1 MDSGENLKRHAEAV
15 AISGRKGGSS
25 KPKQPVEA
33 PDSLR
38 SVATAKILLAV
49 GEGEFAG
56 VPSERDIYL
65 DNTPLMDLSG
75 NLNFPNVKWEWRAG
89 AVDQDY
95 IPGIPAVENET
106 SVNVELRSD
115 TPWVRSLSNTQ
126 LSAVRLRFAWPAL
139 QQQDTNGNI
148 GGYRIEYA
156 VDLAT
161 DGGAYHEVLR
171 EAVDGKTTIRYE
183 RSRRIDLPAATN
195 GWQVRVRRLTPNQN
209 NNRIADTMLVAG
221 YTEVIDA
228 KLRYPNT
235 ALLYVEFS
243 AEQFS
248 NIPAVTVDCRG
259 RKVQVPTTYDPET
272 RSYSGVWDG
281 GFKSAWTNNP
291 AWITYDISTNARFG
305 LGKRIKPWMVDKWE
319 MYKIAQYCDQL
330 VPDGKGGQEP
340 RFLCD
345 LNLQS
350 RAQAWTLLR
359 DIAAIYRGMSYWAQ
373 GQLVSQADMPRT
385 ADFDYVFTR
394 ANVIDGK
401 MTYGAASARS
411 RYSRALVSYD
421 NPANNYD
428 TDVTGYSETT
438 LLRRYGDNPMEI
450 SAIGCTRESE
460 AQRRGKWVV
469 LTSVQDRTI
478 TFATGMEGRIPLP
491 GYIIP
496 VADSLLA
503 GREIGGRIS
512 AVAGRVVTLDRVT
525 QAKAGDRLIINLPS
539 GRAEGRTVQS
549 VNGKAVTV
557 TSAYSETPEP
567 ELCWA
572 LDADDLAVQ
581 LYRVMSSKRDDNGQW
596 TINGLQYE
604 PSKFDYIDTGA
615 RLEDRPISVIPITTV
630 APPASVTLTSHYQ
643 FDQGLAVST
652 MTIAWPAVEGA
663 VAYDVEWKKDSG
675 NWIRL
680 PRAGTTSVDVTG
692 IYAGGYLARVRAVSA
707 FDITSVWK
715 SSILTQ
721 LSGKTGAPPALAFL
735 RTTSGPWKI
744 GLEWGFP
751 ASGAA
756 DTAYTEIQQSVTP
769 GGSEQ
774 NATALGLFAYPTDTH
789 TLTSLAAGARLAFR
803 GRLIDRTGNVGPWS
817 AWVDGISSTDASE
830 YNELITKEYVESALG
845 EQFFADIDQ
854 MQVDI
859 TGLQDQIDNLT
870 DVLAYDPT
878 KTYAKND
885 IVRVGNRLYQAKQA
899 VPLNASPPNAT
910 YWADIGQ
917 SIETANGLAQQVATN
932 TADITELDGK
942 VEAAASS
949 LDVLQAAARREPAT
963 GEKADALKGWDTIA
977 RAATE
982 VTVRANE
989 DEAQAKRTSL
999 LEARTVTAE
1008 GRIATVES
1016 VVASNNA
1023 VTVQRLD
1030 QITGQVASNASAIST
1045 EQTVRANA
1053 DSALG
1058 QRVDTVSAR
1067 TDTNEA
1073 NIQTT
1078 SQAVTSLDGNVKAL
1092 YSVKLQAH
1100 ANGQKYAAGWQ
1111 LGFDSG
1117 TSVTTMAFQADR
1129 FLWFNSSSGQT
1140 VAPVSIVGGQMF
1152 INNAMIQD
1160 GSITNAKIGNVIQ
1173 STALGANG
1181 EPLWKLDK
1189 SGSLTM
1195 NSATSGGFMRQTA
1208 EATKVYDANLVVRV
1222 QIGNLDV

>member
-1 MDSGENLKRHAEAV
+1 MGAV
-15 AISGRKGGSS
+15 HQHLAGRKGGSS

-38 SVATAKILLAV
+38 SVAMAKILLAV

-65 DNTPLMDLSG
+65 DNTPLMDPSG

-89 AVDQDY
+89 SVDQDY

-161 DGGAYHEVLR
+161 DGGAYQEVLR
-171 EAVDGKTTIRYE
+171 EAVDGKTTTRYE

-209 NNRIADTMLVAG
+209 NNRIADTMLIAG

-259 RKVQVPTTYDPET
+259 RKVQVPSNYDPET
-272 RSYSGVWDG
+272 RAYLGIWDG
-281 GFKSAWTNNP
+281 TMKQAWTDNP
-291 AWITYDISTNARFG
+291 VWHTYDIVTNDRFG
-305 LGKRIKPWMVDKWE
+305 VGKRIKAWMVDRWE
-319 MYKIAQYCDQL
+319 MYRISQYCDQL

-340 RFLCD
+340 RHTCN

-350 RAQAWTLLR
+350 RAGAWELLR
-359 DIAAIYRGMSYWAQ
+359 DLTAIYRGMAYWAQ
-373 GQLVSQADMPRT
+373 GQLKIQADIPRAT
-385 ADFDYVFTR
+385 DVDFAYTR
-394 ANVIDGK
+394 ANVIDGRFS
-401 MTYGAASARS
+401 YGSASERT

-428 TDVTGYSETT
+428 TDVAVATDKR
-438 LLRRYGDNPMEI
+438 LQRRYGDNPVEVA
-450 SAIGCTRESE
+450 AIGCTRESE
-460 AQRRGKWVV
+460 AQRRGKWAI
-469 LTSVQDRTI
+469 LTNSQDRTV
-478 TFATGMEGRIPLP
+478 TFRTGMDGAIPLP
-491 GYIIP
+491 GWVIP
-496 VADSLLA
+496 VADALLA

-512 AVAGRVVTLDRVT
+512 AVAGRVITLDRDT
-525 QAKAGDRLIINLPS
+525 QAKAGDRLLLNLPS
-539 GRAEGRTVQS
+539 GKAEARTVQS
-549 VNGKAVTV
+549 VTGRAVTV
-557 TSAYSETPEP
+557 TTAYSETPLP
-567 ELCWA
+567 ELVWT
-572 LDADDLAVQ
+572 LDADDLAVP
-581 LYRVMSSKRDDNGQW
+581 LYRVMKVSQPERGVFEI
-596 TINGLQYE
+596 TALQYE
-604 PSKFDYIDTGA
+604 PGKFSAIDTGA
-615 RLEDRPISVIPITTV
+615 KLESRPISIIPITTV

-680 PRAGTTSVDVTG
+680 PRTGTTSVDVTG

-859 TGLQDQIDNLT
+859 SGLQGQIDNLS

-899 VPLNASPPNAT
+899 VPLNASPPNAS

-963 GEKADALKGWDTIA
+963 GEK
-977 RAATE
+977 
-982 VTVRANE
+982 
-989 DEAQAKRTSL
+989 
-999 LEARTVTAE
+999 
-1008 GRIATVES
+1008 
-1016 VVASNNA
+1016 
-1023 VTVQRLD
+1023 
-1030 QITGQVASNASAIST
+1030 
-1045 EQTVRANA
+1045 
-1053 DSALG
+1053 
-1058 QRVDTVSAR
+1058 
-1067 TDTNEA
+1067 
-1073 NIQTT
+1073 
-1078 SQAVTSLDGNVKAL
+1078 
-1092 YSVKLQAH
+1092 
-1100 ANGQKYAAGWQ
+1100 
-1111 LGFDSG
+1111 
-1117 TSVTTMAFQADR
+1117 
-1129 FLWFNSSSGQT
+1129 
-1140 VAPVSIVGGQMF
+1140 
-1152 INNAMIQD
+1152 
-1160 GSITNAKIGNVIQ
+1160 
-1173 STALGANG
+1173 
-1181 EPLWKLDK
+1181 
-1189 SGSLTM
+1189 
-1195 NSATSGGFMRQTA
+1195 
-1208 EATKVYDANLVVRV
+1208 
-1222 QIGNLDV
+1222 

>member
-38 SVATAKILLAV
+38 SVAMAKILLAV

-65 DNTPLMDLSG
+65 DNTPLMDSSG

-89 AVDQDY
+89 SVDQDY

-161 DGGAYHEVLR
+161 DGGAYQEVLR
-171 EAVDGKTTIRYE
+171 EAVDGKTTTRYE
-183 RSRRIDLPAATN
+183 RSRRIDLPVATN

-259 RKVQVPTTYDPET
+259 RKVQVPSNYDPET
-272 RSYSGVWDG
+272 RAYLGIWDG
-281 GFKSAWTNNP
+281 TMKQAWTDNP
-291 AWITYDISTNARFG
+291 VWHTYDIVTNDRFG
-305 LGKRIKPWMVDKWE
+305 VGKRIKAWMVDRWE
-319 MYKIAQYCDQL
+319 MYRISQYCDQL

-340 RFLCD
+340 RHTCN

-350 RAQAWTLLR
+350 RAGAWELLR
-359 DIAAIYRGMSYWAQ
+359 DLTAIYRGMAYWAQ
-373 GQLVSQADMPRT
+373 GQLKIQADIPRAT
-385 ADFDYVFTR
+385 DVDFAYTR
-394 ANVIDGK
+394 ANVIDGRFS
-401 MTYGAASARS
+401 YGSASERT

-428 TDVTGYSETT
+428 TDVAVATDKR
-438 LLRRYGDNPMEI
+438 LQRRYGDNPVEVA
-450 SAIGCTRESE
+450 AIGCTRESE
-460 AQRRGKWVV
+460 AQRRGKWAI
-469 LTSVQDRTI
+469 LTNSQDRTV
-478 TFATGMEGRIPLP
+478 TFRTGMDGAIPLP
-491 GYIIP
+491 GWVIP
-496 VADSLLA
+496 VADALLA

-512 AVAGRVVTLDRVT
+512 AVAGRVITLDRDT
-525 QAKAGDRLIINLPS
+525 QVKAGDRLFLNLPS
-539 GRAEGRTVQS
+539 GKAEARTVQS
-549 VNGKAVTV
+549 VAGRAVIV
-557 TSAYSETPEP
+557 TTAYSETPLP
-567 ELCWA
+567 ELVWT
-572 LDADDLAVQ
+572 LDADDLAVP
-581 LYRVMSSKRDDNGQW
+581 LYRVMKVSQPERGVFEI
-596 TINGLQYE
+596 TALQYE
-604 PSKFDYIDTGA
+604 PGKFSAIDTGA
-615 RLEDRPISVIPITTV
+615 KLENRPISVIPITTV

-652 MTIAWPAVEGA
+652 MTIAWPVVEGA

-744 GLEWGFP
+744 GLEWAFP

-859 TGLQDQIDNLT
+859 SGLQDQIDNLT

-999 LEARTVTAE
+999 LEARTETAE

-1058 QRVDTVSAR
+1058 QRMDTVSAR

-1111 LGFDSG
+1111 LG
-1117 TSVTTMAFQADR
+1117 
-1129 FLWFNSSSGQT
+1129 
-1140 VAPVSIVGGQMF
+1140 
-1152 INNAMIQD
+1152 
-1160 GSITNAKIGNVIQ
+1160 
-1173 STALGANG
+1173 
-1181 EPLWKLDK
+1181 
-1189 SGSLTM
+1189 
-1195 NSATSGGFMRQTA
+1195 
-1208 EATKVYDANLVVRV
+1208 
-1222 QIGNLDV
+1222 

>member
-1 MDSGENLKRHAEAV
+1 MGAV
-15 AISGRKGGSS
+15 HQHLTGRKGGSS

-38 SVATAKILLAV
+38 SVAMAKILLAV

-65 DNTPLMDLSG
+65 DNTPLMDPSG

-89 AVDQDY
+89 SVDQDY

-161 DGGAYHEVLR
+161 DGGAYQEVLR
-171 EAVDGKTTIRYE
+171 EAVDGKTTTRYE

-209 NNRIADTMLVAG
+209 NNRIADTMLIAG

-259 RKVQVPTTYDPET
+259 RKVQVPSNYDPET
-272 RSYSGVWDG
+272 RAYLGIWDG
-281 GFKSAWTNNP
+281 TMKQAWTDNP
-291 AWITYDISTNARFG
+291 VWHTYDIVTNDRFG
-305 LGKRIKPWMVDKWE
+305 VGKRIKAWMVDRWE
-319 MYKIAQYCDQL
+319 MYRISQYCDQL

-340 RFLCD
+340 RHTCN

-350 RAQAWTLLR
+350 RAGAWELLR
-359 DIAAIYRGMSYWAQ
+359 DLTAIYRGMAYWAQ
-373 GQLVSQADMPRT
+373 GQLKIQADIPRAT
-385 ADFDYVFTR
+385 DVDFAYTR
-394 ANVIDGK
+394 ANVIDGRFS
-401 MTYGAASARS
+401 YGSASERT

-428 TDVTGYSETT
+428 TDVAVATDKR
-438 LLRRYGDNPMEI
+438 LQRRYGDNPVEVA
-450 SAIGCTRESE
+450 AIGCTRESE
-460 AQRRGKWVV
+460 AQRRGKWAI
-469 LTSVQDRTI
+469 LTNSQDRTV
-478 TFATGMEGRIPLP
+478 TFRTGMDGAIPLP
-491 GYIIP
+491 GWVIP
-496 VADSLLA
+496 VADALLA
-503 GREIGGRIS
+503 GREIGGRVS
-512 AVAGRVVTLDRVT
+512 AVAGRVITLDRDT
-525 QAKAGDRLIINLPS
+525 QAKAGDRLLLNLPS
-539 GRAEGRTVQS
+539 GKAEARTVQS
-549 VNGKAVTV
+549 VAGRAVTV
-557 TSAYSETPEP
+557 TTAYSETPLP
-567 ELCWA
+567 ELVWT
-572 LDADDLAVQ
+572 LDADDLAVP
-581 LYRVMSSKRDDNGQW
+581 LYRVMKVSQPERGVFEI
-596 TINGLQYE
+596 TALQYE
-604 PSKFDYIDTGA
+604 PGKFSAIDTGA
-615 RLEDRPISVIPITTV
+615 KLESRPISVIPITTV

-652 MTIAWPAVEGA
+652 MTIAWPPVEGA

-744 GLEWGFP
+744 GLEWAFP

-845 EQFFADIDQ
+845 EQF
-854 MQVDI
+854 
-859 TGLQDQIDNLT
+859 
-870 DVLAYDPT
+870 
-878 KTYAKND
+878 
-885 IVRVGNRLYQAKQA
+885 
-899 VPLNASPPNAT
+899 
-910 YWADIGQ
+910 
-917 SIETANGLAQQVATN
+917 
-932 TADITELDGK
+932 
-942 VEAAASS
+942 
-949 LDVLQAAARREPAT
+949 
-963 GEKADALKGWDTIA
+963 
-977 RAATE
+977 
-982 VTVRANE
+982 
-989 DEAQAKRTSL
+989 
-999 LEARTVTAE
+999 
-1008 GRIATVES
+1008 
-1016 VVASNNA
+1016 
-1023 VTVQRLD
+1023 
-1030 QITGQVASNASAIST
+1030 
-1045 EQTVRANA
+1045 
-1053 DSALG
+1053 
-1058 QRVDTVSAR
+1058 
-1067 TDTNEA
+1067 
-1073 NIQTT
+1073 
-1078 SQAVTSLDGNVKAL
+1078 
-1092 YSVKLQAH
+1092 
-1100 ANGQKYAAGWQ
+1100 
-1111 LGFDSG
+1111 
-1117 TSVTTMAFQADR
+1117 
-1129 FLWFNSSSGQT
+1129 
-1140 VAPVSIVGGQMF
+1140 
-1152 INNAMIQD
+1152 
-1160 GSITNAKIGNVIQ
+1160 
-1173 STALGANG
+1173 
-1181 EPLWKLDK
+1181 
-1189 SGSLTM
+1189 
-1195 NSATSGGFMRQTA
+1195 
-1208 EATKVYDANLVVRV
+1208 
-1222 QIGNLDV
+1222 

>member
-1 MDSGENLKRHAEAV
+1 MGTENQHLA
-15 AISGRKGGSS
+15 GRKGGSS

-38 SVATAKILLAV
+38 SVAMAKILLAV

-65 DNTPLMDLSG
+65 DNTPLMDPSG

-161 DGGAYHEVLR
+161 DGGAYQEVLR
-171 EAVDGKTTIRYE
+171 EAVDGKTTTRYE

-209 NNRIADTMLVAG
+209 NNRIADTMLIAG

-259 RKVQVPTTYDPET
+259 RKVQVPSNYDPET
-272 RSYSGVWDG
+272 RAYLGIWDG
-281 GFKSAWTNNP
+281 TMKQAWTDNP
-291 AWITYDISTNARFG
+291 VWHTYDIVTNDRFG
-305 LGKRIKPWMVDKWE
+305 VGKRIKAWMVDRWE
-319 MYKIAQYCDQL
+319 MYRISQYCDQL

-340 RFLCD
+340 RHTCN

-350 RAQAWTLLR
+350 RAGAWELLR
-359 DIAAIYRGMSYWAQ
+359 DLTAIYRGMAYWAQ
-373 GQLVSQADMPRT
+373 GQLKIQADIPRAT
-385 ADFDYVFTR
+385 DVDFAYTR
-394 ANVIDGK
+394 ANVIDDRFS
-401 MTYGAASARS
+401 YGSASERT

-428 TDVTGYSETT
+428 TDVAVATDKR
-438 LLRRYGDNPMEI
+438 LQRRYGDNPVEVA
-450 SAIGCTRESE
+450 AIGCTRESE
-460 AQRRGKWVV
+460 AQRRGKWAI
-469 LTSVQDRTI
+469 LTNSQDRTI
-478 TFATGMEGRIPLP
+478 TFRTGMDGAIPLP
-491 GYIIP
+491 GWVIP
-496 VADSLLA
+496 VADALLA

-512 AVAGRVVTLDRVT
+512 AVAGRVITLDRDT
-525 QAKAGDRLIINLPS
+525 QAKAGDRLLLNLPS
-539 GRAEGRTVQS
+539 GKAEARTVQS
-549 VNGKAVTV
+549 VTGRAVTV
-557 TSAYSETPEP
+557 TTAYSETPLP
-567 ELCWA
+567 ELVWT
-572 LDADDLAVQ
+572 LDADDLAVP
-581 LYRVMSSKRDDNGQW
+581 LYRVMKVSQPERGVFEI
-596 TINGLQYE
+596 TALQYE
-604 PSKFDYIDTGA
+604 PGKFSAIDTGA
-615 RLEDRPISVIPITTV
+615 KLESPPISVIPITTV

-652 MTIAWPAVEGA
+652 MTIAWPVVEGA

-744 GLEWGFP
+744 GLEWAFP

-845 EQFFADIDQ
+845 EQFFAEIDQ

-859 TGLQDQIDNLT
+859 SGLQDQIDNLT

-999 LEARTVTAE
+999 LEARTATAE
-1008 GRIATVES
+1008 GRITTVEQ
-1016 VVASNNA
+1016 VTASDRQA
-1023 VTVQRLD
+1023 TAQRID
-1030 QITGQVASNASAIST
+1030 QLSAEVGSNSA
-1045 EQTVRANA
+1045 A
-1053 DSALG
+1053 
-1058 QRVDTVSAR
+1058 
-1067 TDTNEA
+1067 
-1073 NIQTT
+1073 IQTT
-1078 SQAVTSLDGNVKAL
+1078 SQAVASLDGNVQAL

-1100 ANGQKYAAGWQ
+1100 ANGQSYAAGWQ

-1189 SGSLTM
+1189 AGSLTM

-1208 EATKVYDANLVVRV
+1208 EAVKVYDANLVLRV
-1222 QIGNLDV
+1222 QIGNLDA

>member
-1 MDSGENLKRHAEAV
+1 MGAV
-15 AISGRKGGSS
+15 HQHLAGRKGGSS

-38 SVATAKILLAV
+38 SVAMAKILLAV

-65 DNTPLMDLSG
+65 DNTPLMDPSG

-161 DGGAYHEVLR
+161 DGGAYQEVLR
-171 EAVDGKTTIRYE
+171 EAVDGKTTTRYE

-209 NNRIADTMLVAG
+209 NNRIADTMLIAG

-259 RKVQVPTTYDPET
+259 RKVQVPSNYDPET
-272 RSYSGVWDG
+272 RAYLGIWDG
-281 GFKSAWTNNP
+281 TMKQAWTDNP
-291 AWITYDISTNARFG
+291 VWHTYDIVTNDRFG
-305 LGKRIKPWMVDKWE
+305 VGKRIKAWMVDRWE
-319 MYKIAQYCDQL
+319 MYRISQYCDQL

-340 RFLCD
+340 RHTCN

-350 RAQAWTLLR
+350 RAGAWELLR
-359 DIAAIYRGMSYWAQ
+359 DLTAIYRGMAYWAQ
-373 GQLVSQADMPRT
+373 GQLKIQADIPRAT
-385 ADFDYVFTR
+385 DVDFAYTR
-394 ANVIDGK
+394 ANVIDGRFS
-401 MTYGAASARS
+401 YGSASERT

-428 TDVTGYSETT
+428 TDVAVATDKR
-438 LLRRYGDNPMEI
+438 LQRRYGDNPVEVA
-450 SAIGCTRESE
+450 AIGCTRESE
-460 AQRRGKWVV
+460 AQRRGKWAI
-469 LTSVQDRTI
+469 LTNSQDRTV
-478 TFATGMEGRIPLP
+478 TFRTGMDGAIPLP
-491 GYIIP
+491 GWVIP
-496 VADSLLA
+496 VADALLA
-503 GREIGGRIS
+503 GREIGGRVS
-512 AVAGRVVTLDRVT
+512 AVAGRVITLDRDT
-525 QAKAGDRLIINLPS
+525 QAKAGDRLLLNLPS
-539 GRAEGRTVQS
+539 GKAEARTVQS
-549 VNGKAVTV
+549 VAGRAVTV
-557 TSAYSETPEP
+557 TTAYSETPLP
-567 ELCWA
+567 ELVWT
-572 LDADDLAVQ
+572 LDADDLAVP
-581 LYRVMSSKRDDNGQW
+581 LYRVMKVSQPERGVFEI
-596 TINGLQYE
+596 TALQYE
-604 PSKFDYIDTGA
+604 PGKFSAIDTGA
-615 RLEDRPISVIPITTV
+615 KLESRPISVIPITTV

-652 MTIAWPAVEGA
+652 MTIAWPPVEGA

-744 GLEWGFP
+744 GLEWAFP

-885 IVRVGNRLYQAKQA
+885 IVRVGSRLYQAKQA

-949 LDVLQAAARREPAT
+949 LDVLQVAARREPAT

-982 VTVRANE
+982 VIVRANE
-989 DEAQAKRTSL
+989 IEAQAKRVETVQAQTS
-999 LEARTVTAE
+999 ANGAAIQTTQ
-1008 GRIATVES
+1008 S
-1016 VVASNNA
+1016 VVAS
-1023 VTVQRLD
+1023 LD
-1030 QITGQVASNASAIST
+1030 QG
-1045 EQTVRANA
+1045 
-1053 DSALG
+1053 
-1058 QRVDTVSAR
+1058 
-1067 TDTNEA
+1067 
-1073 NIQTT
+1073 
-1078 SQAVTSLDGNVKAL
+1078 VKAM

-1100 ANGQKYAAGWQ
+1100 ANGQQYATGFQ

-1189 SGSLTM
+1189 GGAFTM

-1208 EATKVYDANLVVRV
+1208 EAIKVYDGNLVLRV

>member
-1 MDSGENLKRHAEAV
+1 MGAV
-15 AISGRKGGSS
+15 HQHLAGRKGGSS

-65 DNTPLMDLSG
+65 DNTPLMDPSG

-161 DGGAYHEVLR
+161 DGGAYQEVLR
-171 EAVDGKTTIRYE
+171 EAVDGKTTTRYE
-183 RSRRIDLPAATN
+183 RSRRIDLPAATS
-195 GWQVRVRRLTPNQN
+195 GWQLRVRRLTPNQN
-209 NNRIADTMLVAG
+209 NNRIADTMLIAG

-401 MTYGAASARS
+401 MTYGAASART

-428 TDVTGYSETT
+428 TDVTGYSDTT

-460 AQRRGKWVV
+460 AQRRAKWVV

-557 TSAYSETPEP
+557 TAAYSEAPEP

-581 LYRVMSSKRDDNGQW
+581 LYRVMSTKREDNGQW
-596 TINGLQYE
+596 TISGLQYE
-604 PSKFDYIDTGA
+604 PSKFDHIDTGA

-845 EQFFADIDQ
+845 EQFFENIEQIGGNVDQ
-854 MQVDI
+854 LMEQYYDAGTVYQKGQI
-859 TGLQDQIDNLT
+859 VRLNGRFYQALQD
-870 DVLAYDPT
+870 VPA
-878 KTYAKND
+878 
-885 IVRVGNRLYQAKQA
+885 GN
-899 VPLNASPPNAT
+899 PPPNPV
-910 YWADIGQ
+910 YWADVGELVE
-917 SIETANGLAQQVATN
+917 SVDALALRVTENAAAIE
-932 TADITELDGK
+932 ELDG
-942 VEAAASS
+942 VVQSSASS

-982 VTVRANE
+982 VIVRANE
-989 DEAQAKRTSL
+989 IEAQAKRVETVQAQTS
-999 LEARTVTAE
+999 ANGAAIQTTQ
-1008 GRIATVES
+1008 S
-1016 VVASNNA
+1016 VVAS
-1023 VTVQRLD
+1023 LD
-1030 QITGQVASNASAIST
+1030 QG
-1045 EQTVRANA
+1045 
-1053 DSALG
+1053 
-1058 QRVDTVSAR
+1058 
-1067 TDTNEA
+1067 
-1073 NIQTT
+1073 
-1078 SQAVTSLDGNVKAL
+1078 VKAM

-1100 ANGQKYAAGWQ
+1100 ANGQQYATGFQ

-1152 INNAMIQD
+1152 INEALINRAFIRELIMGMRLQSQALDSQGRPLID
-1160 GSITNAKIGNVIQ
+1160 IDFVSGKLVVRSAGSNGSQEMTGDAIKT
-1173 STALGANG
+1173 LDANG
-1181 EPLWKLDK
+1181 
-1189 SGSLTM
+1189 
-1195 NSATSGGFMRQTA
+1195 
-1208 EATKVYDANLVVRV
+1208 VVRV
-1222 QIGNLDV
+1222 QMGNLDL

>member
-38 SVATAKILLAV
+38 SVAMAKILLAV

-65 DNTPLMDLSG
+65 DNTPLMDPSG

-171 EAVDGKTTIRYE
+171 EAVDGKTTTRYE

-209 NNRIADTMLVAG
+209 NNRIADTMLIAG

-259 RKVQVPTTYDPET
+259 RKVQVPSNYDPEA
-272 RSYSGVWDG
+272 RAYLGIWDG
-281 GFKSAWTNNP
+281 TMKQAWTDNP
-291 AWITYDISTNARFG
+291 VWHTYDIVTNDRFG
-305 LGKRIKPWMVDKWE
+305 VGKRIKAWMVDRWE
-319 MYKIAQYCDQL
+319 MYRISQYCDQL

-340 RFLCD
+340 RHTCN

-350 RAQAWTLLR
+350 RAGAWELLR
-359 DIAAIYRGMSYWAQ
+359 DLTAIYRGMAYWAQ
-373 GQLVSQADMPRT
+373 GQLKIQADIPRAT
-385 ADFDYVFTR
+385 DIDFAYTR
-394 ANVIDGK
+394 ANVIDGRFS
-401 MTYGAASARS
+401 YGSASERT

-428 TDVTGYSETT
+428 TDVAVATDKR
-438 LLRRYGDNPMEI
+438 LQRRYGDNPVEVA
-450 SAIGCTRESE
+450 AIGCTRESE
-460 AQRRGKWVV
+460 AQRRGKWAI
-469 LTSVQDRTI
+469 LTNSQDRTV
-478 TFATGMEGRIPLP
+478 TFRTGMDGAIPLP
-491 GYIIP
+491 GWVIP
-496 VADSLLA
+496 VADALLA

-512 AVAGRVVTLDRVT
+512 AVAGRVITLDRDT
-525 QAKAGDRLIINLPS
+525 QAKAGDRLFLNLPS
-539 GRAEGRTVQS
+539 GKAEARSVQS
-549 VNGKAVTV
+549 VAGRAVTV
-557 TSAYSETPEP
+557 TTAYSETPLP
-567 ELCWA
+567 ELVWT
-572 LDADDLAVQ
+572 LDADDLAVP
-581 LYRVMSSKRDDNGQW
+581 LYRVMKVSQPERGVFEI
-596 TINGLQYE
+596 TALQYE
-604 PSKFDYIDTGA
+604 PGKFSAIDTGA
-615 RLEDRPISVIPITTV
+615 KLESRPISVIPITTV

-803 GRLIDRTGNVGPWS
+803 GRLIDRTGNVGAWS

-859 TGLQDQIDNLT
+859 SGLQDQIDNLT

-999 LEARTVTAE
+999 LEARTATAE
-1008 GRIATVES
+1008 GRITTVEQ
-1016 VVASNNA
+1016 VTASDRQA
-1023 VTVQRLD
+1023 TAQRID
-1030 QITGQVASNASAIST
+1030 QLSAEVGSNSA
-1045 EQTVRANA
+1045 A
-1053 DSALG
+1053 
-1058 QRVDTVSAR
+1058 
-1067 TDTNEA
+1067 
-1073 NIQTT
+1073 IQTT
-1078 SQAVTSLDGNVKAL
+1078 SQAVASLDGNVQAL

-1100 ANGQKYAAGWQ
+1100 ANGQSYAAGWQ

-1152 INNAMIQD
+1152 INTAMIQD

-1189 SGSLTM
+1189 AGSLTM

-1208 EATKVYDANLVVRV
+1208 EAVKVYDANLVLRV
-1222 QIGNLDV
+1222 QIGNLDA

>member
-1 MDSGENLKRHAEAV
+1 MGAV
-15 AISGRKGGSS
+15 HQHLTGRKGGSS

-38 SVATAKILLAV
+38 SVAMAKILLAV

-65 DNTPLMDLSG
+65 DNTPLMDPSG

-89 AVDQDY
+89 SVDQDY

-161 DGGAYHEVLR
+161 DGGAYQEVLR
-171 EAVDGKTTIRYE
+171 EAVDGKTTTRYE

-209 NNRIADTMLVAG
+209 NNRIADTMLIAG

-259 RKVQVPTTYDPET
+259 RKVQVPSNYDPET
-272 RSYSGVWDG
+272 RAYLGIWDG
-281 GFKSAWTNNP
+281 TMKQAWTDNP
-291 AWITYDISTNARFG
+291 VWHTYDIVTNDRFG
-305 LGKRIKPWMVDKWE
+305 VGKRIKAWMVDRWE
-319 MYKIAQYCDQL
+319 MYRISQYCDQL

-340 RFLCD
+340 RHTCN

-350 RAQAWTLLR
+350 RAGAWELLR
-359 DIAAIYRGMSYWAQ
+359 DLTAIYRGMAYWAQ
-373 GQLVSQADMPRT
+373 GQLKIQADIPRAT
-385 ADFDYVFTR
+385 DVDFAYTR
-394 ANVIDGK
+394 ANVIDGRFS
-401 MTYGAASARS
+401 YGSASERT

-428 TDVTGYSETT
+428 TDVAVATDKR
-438 LLRRYGDNPMEI
+438 LQRRYGDNPVEVA
-450 SAIGCTRESE
+450 AIGCTRESE
-460 AQRRGKWVV
+460 AQRRGKWAI
-469 LTSVQDRTI
+469 LTNSQDRTV
-478 TFATGMEGRIPLP
+478 TFRTGMDGAIPLP
-491 GYIIP
+491 GWVIP
-496 VADSLLA
+496 VADALLA
-503 GREIGGRIS
+503 GREIGGRVS
-512 AVAGRVVTLDRVT
+512 AVAGRVITLDRDT
-525 QAKAGDRLIINLPS
+525 QAKAGDRLLLNLPS
-539 GRAEGRTVQS
+539 GKAEARTVQS
-549 VNGKAVTV
+549 VAGRAVTV
-557 TSAYSETPEP
+557 TTAYSETPLP
-567 ELCWA
+567 ELVWT
-572 LDADDLAVQ
+572 LDADDLAVP
-581 LYRVMSSKRDDNGQW
+581 LYRVMKVSQPERGVFEI
-596 TINGLQYE
+596 TALQYE
-604 PSKFDYIDTGA
+604 PGKFSAIDTGA
-615 RLEDRPISVIPITTV
+615 KLESRPISVIPITTV

-652 MTIAWPAVEGA
+652 MTIAWPPVEGA

-744 GLEWGFP
+744 GLEWAFP

-845 EQFFADIDQ
+845 EQFFA
-854 MQVDI
+854 
-859 TGLQDQIDNLT
+859 
-870 DVLAYDPT
+870 
-878 KTYAKND
+878 
-885 IVRVGNRLYQAKQA
+885 
-899 VPLNASPPNAT
+899 
-910 YWADIGQ
+910 
-917 SIETANGLAQQVATN
+917 
-932 TADITELDGK
+932 
-942 VEAAASS
+942 
-949 LDVLQAAARREPAT
+949 
-963 GEKADALKGWDTIA
+963 
-977 RAATE
+977 
-982 VTVRANE
+982 
-989 DEAQAKRTSL
+989 
-999 LEARTVTAE
+999 
-1008 GRIATVES
+1008 
-1016 VVASNNA
+1016 
-1023 VTVQRLD
+1023 
-1030 QITGQVASNASAIST
+1030 
-1045 EQTVRANA
+1045 
-1053 DSALG
+1053 
-1058 QRVDTVSAR
+1058 
-1067 TDTNEA
+1067 
-1073 NIQTT
+1073 
-1078 SQAVTSLDGNVKAL
+1078 
-1092 YSVKLQAH
+1092 
-1100 ANGQKYAAGWQ
+1100 
-1111 LGFDSG
+1111 
-1117 TSVTTMAFQADR
+1117 
-1129 FLWFNSSSGQT
+1129 
-1140 VAPVSIVGGQMF
+1140 
-1152 INNAMIQD
+1152 
-1160 GSITNAKIGNVIQ
+1160 
-1173 STALGANG
+1173 
-1181 EPLWKLDK
+1181 
-1189 SGSLTM
+1189 
-1195 NSATSGGFMRQTA
+1195 
-1208 EATKVYDANLVVRV
+1208 
-1222 QIGNLDV
+1222 

>member
-1 MDSGENLKRHAEAV
+1 MGAV
-15 AISGRKGGSS
+15 HQHLAGRKGGSS
-25 KPKQPVEA
+25 KPKQPSIA
-33 PDSLR
+33 RDSLQ
-38 SVATAKILLAV
+38 SVATAKLLLAV
-49 GEGEFAG
+49 GEGEFAEG
-56 VPSERDIYL
+56 PSDQDIYL
-65 DNTPLMDLSG
+65 DNTPLMDASG
-75 NLNFPNVKWEWRAG
+75 NVNFPNVKWEWRSG
-89 AVDQDY
+89 SVDQDY
-95 IPGIPAVENET
+95 IPGIPSVENET
-106 SVNVELRSD
+106 TVNVELRSD
-115 TPWVRSLSNTQ
+115 TPWVRSVTNAQ

-139 QQQDTNGNI
+139 QKQESSGDVT
-148 GGYRIEYA
+148 GYRIEYA
-156 VDLAT
+156 VDVST
-161 DGGAYHEVLR
+161 DGGAYQQVLLD
-171 EAVDGKTTIRYE
+171 AVDGKTTSRYE
-183 RSRRIDLPAATN
+183 RSQRIDLPAATT
-195 GWQVRVRRLTPNQN
+195 GWQVRVRRITPNQN
-209 NNRIADTMLVAG
+209 SSLIADTMLIAG
-221 YTEVIDA
+221 LTEVIDA

-235 ALLYVEFS
+235 ALLYIEFS

-248 NIPAVTVDCRG
+248 NIPAVTVECKA
-259 RKVQVPTTYDPET
+259 RKVQVPTTYDPELRT
-272 RSYSGVWDG
+272 YTGVWDG
-281 GFKSAWTNNP
+281 SFKSAWTNNP

-319 MYKIAQYCDQL
+319 LYKIAQYCDQL

-350 RAQAWTLLR
+350 RSQAWTLLR

-394 ANVIDGK
+394 ANVVDGK
-401 MTYGAASARS
+401 MTYGAASART

-428 TDVTGYSETT
+428 TDVTGYSDAP
-438 LLRRYGDNPMEI
+438 LLRRYGDNPVEL

-460 AQRRGKWVV
+460 AQRRGKWAV

-557 TSAYSETPEP
+557 TAAYSETPEP

-581 LYRVMSSKRDDNGQW
+581 LYRVMSTKRDDNGQW

-604 PSKFDYIDTGA
+604 PSKFDHIDTGA
-615 RLEDRPISVIPITTV
+615 RLEERPISIIPVTTV
-630 APPASVTLTSHYQ
+630 QPPASVTLSSRWTI
-643 FDQGLAVST
+643 DQGLAVST
-652 MTIAWPAVEGA
+652 MTITWPAVEGA

-885 IVRVGNRLYQAKQA
+885 IVRVGSRLYQAKQA

-949 LDVLQAAARREPAT
+949 LDVLQAVARREPAT

-999 LEARTVTAE
+999 LEARTGTAE

-1030 QITGQVASNASAIST
+1030 QLSGQVASNASAIST

-1078 SQAVTSLDGNVKAL
+1078 SQAVTSLDGSVKAL

-1189 SGSLTM
+1189 GGAFTM

-1208 EATKVYDANLVVRV
+1208 EAIKVYDGNLVLRV

>member
-1 MDSGENLKRHAEAV
+1 MGAV
-15 AISGRKGGSS
+15 HQHLAGRKGGSS

-38 SVATAKILLAV
+38 SVAMAKILLAV

-65 DNTPLMDLSG
+65 DNTPLMDPSG

-89 AVDQDY
+89 SVDQDY

-156 VDLAT
+156 VDLVT
-161 DGGAYHEVLR
+161 DGGAYQEVLR
-171 EAVDGKTTIRYE
+171 EAVDGKTTTRYE
-183 RSRRIDLPAATN
+183 RSRRIDLPAATS
-195 GWQVRVRRLTPNQN
+195 GWQLRVRRLTPNQN
-209 NNRIADTMLVAG
+209 NNRIADTMLIAG

-259 RKVQVPTTYDPET
+259 RKVQVPSNYDPET
-272 RSYSGVWDG
+272 RAYLGIWDG
-281 GFKSAWTNNP
+281 TMKQAWTDNP
-291 AWITYDISTNARFG
+291 VWHTYDIVTNDRFG
-305 LGKRIKPWMVDKWE
+305 VGKRIKAWMVDRWE
-319 MYKIAQYCDQL
+319 MYRISQYCDQL

-340 RFLCD
+340 RHTCN

-350 RAQAWTLLR
+350 RAGAWELLR
-359 DIAAIYRGMSYWAQ
+359 DLTAIYRGMAYWAQ
-373 GQLVSQADMPRT
+373 GQLKIQADIPRAT
-385 ADFDYVFTR
+385 DVDFAYTR
-394 ANVIDGK
+394 ANVIDGRFS
-401 MTYGAASARS
+401 YGSASERT

-428 TDVTGYSETT
+428 TDVAVATDKR
-438 LLRRYGDNPMEI
+438 LQRRYGDNPVEVA
-450 SAIGCTRESE
+450 AIGCDRESE
-460 AQRRGKWVV
+460 AQRRGKWVI
-469 LTSVQDRTI
+469 LTNSQDRTV
-478 TFATGMEGRIPLP
+478 TFRTGMDGAIPLP
-491 GYIIP
+491 GWVIP
-496 VADSLLA
+496 VADALLA

-512 AVAGRVVTLDRVT
+512 AVAGRVITLDRDT
-525 QAKAGDRLIINLPS
+525 QAKAGDRLLLNLPS
-539 GRAEGRTVQS
+539 GKAEARTVQS
-549 VNGKAVTV
+549 VAGRAVTV
-557 TSAYSETPEP
+557 TTAYSETPLP
-567 ELCWA
+567 ELVWT
-572 LDADDLAVQ
+572 LDADDLAVP
-581 LYRVMSSKRDDNGQW
+581 LYRVMKVSQPERGVFEI
-596 TINGLQYE
+596 TALQYE
-604 PSKFDYIDTGA
+604 PGKFSAIDTGA
-615 RLEDRPISVIPITTV
+615 KLESRPISAIPITTV

-652 MTIAWPAVEGA
+652 MTIAWPPVEGA

-735 RTTSGPWKI
+735 RTISGPWKI

-845 EQFFADIDQ
+845 EQFFENIKQIGGNVDQ
-854 MQVDI
+854 LMEQYYDAGTVYQKGQI
-859 TGLQDQIDNLT
+859 VRLNGRFYQALQD
-870 DVLAYDPT
+870 VPA
-878 KTYAKND
+878 
-885 IVRVGNRLYQAKQA
+885 GN
-899 VPLNASPPNAT
+899 PPPNPV
-910 YWADIGQ
+910 YWADVGELVE
-917 SIETANGLAQQVATN
+917 SVDALALRVTENAAAIE
-932 TADITELDGK
+932 ELDG
-942 VEAAASS
+942 VVQSSASS

-982 VTVRANE
+982 VIVRANE
-989 DEAQAKRTSL
+989 IEAQAKRVETVQAQTS
-999 LEARTVTAE
+999 ANGAAIQTTQ
-1008 GRIATVES
+1008 S
-1016 VVASNNA
+1016 VVAS
-1023 VTVQRLD
+1023 LD
-1030 QITGQVASNASAIST
+1030 QG
-1045 EQTVRANA
+1045 
-1053 DSALG
+1053 
-1058 QRVDTVSAR
+1058 
-1067 TDTNEA
+1067 
-1073 NIQTT
+1073 
-1078 SQAVTSLDGNVKAL
+1078 VKAM

-1100 ANGQKYAAGWQ
+1100 ANGQQYATGFQ

-1152 INNAMIQD
+1152 INEALINRAFIRELIMGMRLQSQALDSQGRPLID
-1160 GSITNAKIGNVIQ
+1160 IDFVSGKLVVRSTGSNGSQEMTGDAIKT
-1173 STALGANG
+1173 LDANG
-1181 EPLWKLDK
+1181 
-1189 SGSLTM
+1189 
-1195 NSATSGGFMRQTA
+1195 
-1208 EATKVYDANLVVRV
+1208 VVRV
-1222 QIGNLDV
+1222 QMGNLDL

>member
-1 MDSGENLKRHAEAV
+1 MGAV
-15 AISGRKGGSS
+15 HQHLAGRKGGSS

-38 SVATAKILLAV
+38 SVAMAKILLAV

-65 DNTPLMDLSG
+65 DNTPLMDPSG

-106 SVNVELRSD
+106 SVNIELRSD

-161 DGGAYHEVLR
+161 DGGAYQEVLR
-171 EAVDGKTTIRYE
+171 EAVDGKTTTRYE

-209 NNRIADTMLVAG
+209 NNRIADTMLIAG

-259 RKVQVPTTYDPET
+259 RKVQVPSNYDPEA
-272 RSYSGVWDG
+272 RAYLGIWDG
-281 GFKSAWTNNP
+281 TMKQAWTDNP
-291 AWITYDISTNARFG
+291 VWHTYDIVTNDRFG
-305 LGKRIKPWMVDKWE
+305 VGKRIKAWMVDRWE
-319 MYKIAQYCDQL
+319 MYRISQYCDQL

-340 RFLCD
+340 RHTCN

-350 RAQAWTLLR
+350 RAGAWELLR
-359 DIAAIYRGMSYWAQ
+359 DLTAIYRGMAYWAQ
-373 GQLVSQADMPRT
+373 GQLKIQADIPRAT
-385 ADFDYVFTR
+385 DVDFAYTR
-394 ANVIDGK
+394 ANVIDGRFS
-401 MTYGAASARS
+401 YGSASERT

-428 TDVTGYSETT
+428 TDVAVATDKR
-438 LLRRYGDNPMEI
+438 LQRRYGDNPVEVA
-450 SAIGCTRESE
+450 AIGCTRESE
-460 AQRRGKWVV
+460 AQRRGKWAI
-469 LTSVQDRTI
+469 LTNSQDRTV
-478 TFATGMEGRIPLP
+478 TFRTGMDGAIPLP
-491 GYIIP
+491 GWVIP
-496 VADSLLA
+496 VADALLA

-512 AVAGRVVTLDRVT
+512 AVAGRVITLDRDT
-525 QAKAGDRLIINLPS
+525 QAKAGDRLLLNLPS
-539 GRAEGRTVQS
+539 GKAEARTVQS
-549 VNGKAVTV
+549 VTGRAVTV
-557 TSAYSETPEP
+557 TTAYSETPLP
-567 ELCWA
+567 ELVWT
-572 LDADDLAVQ
+572 LDADDLAVP
-581 LYRVMSSKRDDNGQW
+581 LYRVMKVSQPERGVFEI
-596 TINGLQYE
+596 TALQYE
-604 PSKFDYIDTGA
+604 PGKFSAIDTGA
-615 RLEDRPISVIPITTV
+615 KLESRPISVIPITTV

-680 PRAGTTSVDVTG
+680 PRTGTTSVDVTG

-859 TGLQDQIDNLT
+859 SGLQDQIDNLT

-963 GEKADALKGWDTIA
+963 GEKADALKGWGTIA

-999 LEARTVTAE
+999 LEARTATAE
-1008 GRIATVES
+1008 GRITTVEQ
-1016 VVASNNA
+1016 VTASDRQA
-1023 VTVQRLD
+1023 TAQRID
-1030 QITGQVASNASAIST
+1030 QLSAEVGSNSA
-1045 EQTVRANA
+1045 A
-1053 DSALG
+1053 
-1058 QRVDTVSAR
+1058 
-1067 TDTNEA
+1067 
-1073 NIQTT
+1073 IQTT
-1078 SQAVTSLDGNVKAL
+1078 SQAVASLDGNVQAL

-1100 ANGQKYAAGWQ
+1100 ANGQSYAAGWQ

-1189 SGSLTM
+1189 AGSLTM

-1208 EATKVYDANLVVRV
+1208 EAVKVYDANLVLRV
-1222 QIGNLDV
+1222 QIGNLDA

>member
-1 MDSGENLKRHAEAV
+1 MGAV
-15 AISGRKGGSS
+15 HQHLAGRKGGSS

-38 SVATAKILLAV
+38 SVAMAKILLAV

-65 DNTPLMDLSG
+65 DNTPLMDPSG

-89 AVDQDY
+89 SVDQDY

-161 DGGAYHEVLR
+161 DGGAYQEVLR
-171 EAVDGKTTIRYE
+171 EAVDGKTTTRYE
-183 RSRRIDLPAATN
+183 RSRRIDLPAATS
-195 GWQVRVRRLTPNQN
+195 GWQLRVRRLTPNQN
-209 NNRIADTMLVAG
+209 NNRIADTMLIAG

-259 RKVQVPTTYDPET
+259 RKVQVPSNYDPET
-272 RSYSGVWDG
+272 RAYLGIWDG
-281 GFKSAWTNNP
+281 TMKQAWTNNP
-291 AWITYDISTNARFG
+291 AWVTYDISTNARFG

-373 GQLVSQADMPRT
+373 GQLVSQADMPRS

-401 MTYGAASARS
+401 MTYGAASARA

-428 TDVTGYSETT
+428 TDVTGYSDTT
-438 LLRRYGDNPMEI
+438 LLRRYGDNPVEI

-460 AQRRGKWVV
+460 AQRRAKWVV

-478 TFATGMEGRIPLP
+478 SFTTGTEGRIPLP

-512 AVAGRVVTLDRVT
+512 GIAGRVVTLDRVT

-557 TSAYSETPEP
+557 TAAYSETPEP

-581 LYRVMSSKRDDNGQW
+581 LYRVMSTKRDDNGQW

-604 PSKFDYIDTGA
+604 PSKFDHIDTGA

-652 MTIAWPAVEGA
+652 MTIAWPPVEGA

-680 PRAGTTSVDVTG
+680 PRAGATSVDVTG

-845 EQFFADIDQ
+845 EQFFENIEQIGGNVDQ
-854 MQVDI
+854 LMEQYYDAGTVYQKGQI
-859 TGLQDQIDNLT
+859 VRLNGRFYQALQD
-870 DVLAYDPT
+870 VPA
-878 KTYAKND
+878 
-885 IVRVGNRLYQAKQA
+885 GN
-899 VPLNASPPNAT
+899 PPPNPV
-910 YWADIGQ
+910 YWADVGELVE
-917 SIETANGLAQQVATN
+917 SVDALALRVTENAAAIE
-932 TADITELDGK
+932 ELDG
-942 VEAAASS
+942 VVQSSASS

-982 VTVRANE
+982 VIVRANE
-989 DEAQAKRTSL
+989 IEAQAKRVETVQAQTS
-999 LEARTVTAE
+999 ANGAAIQTTQ
-1008 GRIATVES
+1008 S
-1016 VVASNNA
+1016 VVAS
-1023 VTVQRLD
+1023 LD
-1030 QITGQVASNASAIST
+1030 QG
-1045 EQTVRANA
+1045 
-1053 DSALG
+1053 
-1058 QRVDTVSAR
+1058 
-1067 TDTNEA
+1067 
-1073 NIQTT
+1073 
-1078 SQAVTSLDGNVKAL
+1078 VKAM

-1100 ANGQKYAAGWQ
+1100 ANGQQYATGFQ

-1189 SGSLTM
+1189 AGSLTM

-1208 EATKVYDANLVVRV
+1208 EAVKVYDANLVLRV
-1222 QIGNLDV
+1222 QIGNLDA

>member
-1 MDSGENLKRHAEAV
+1 MGAV
-15 AISGRKGGSS
+15 HQHLAGRKGGSS

-38 SVATAKILLAV
+38 SVAMAKILLAV

-65 DNTPLMDLSG
+65 DNTPLMDPSG

-161 DGGAYHEVLR
+161 DGGAYQEVLR
-171 EAVDGKTTIRYE
+171 EAVDGKTTTRYE

-209 NNRIADTMLVAG
+209 NNRIADTMLIAG

-259 RKVQVPTTYDPET
+259 RKVQVPSNYDPET
-272 RSYSGVWDG
+272 RAYLGIWDG
-281 GFKSAWTNNP
+281 TMKQAWTDNP
-291 AWITYDISTNARFG
+291 VWHTYDIVTNDRFG
-305 LGKRIKPWMVDKWE
+305 VGKRIKAWMVDRWE
-319 MYKIAQYCDQL
+319 MYRISQYCDQL

-340 RFLCD
+340 RHTCN

-350 RAQAWTLLR
+350 RAGAWELLR
-359 DIAAIYRGMSYWAQ
+359 DLTAIYRGMAYWAQ
-373 GQLVSQADMPRT
+373 GQLKIQADIPRAT
-385 ADFDYVFTR
+385 DVDFAYTR
-394 ANVIDGK
+394 ANVIDGRFS
-401 MTYGAASARS
+401 YGSASERT

-428 TDVTGYSETT
+428 TDVAVATDKR
-438 LLRRYGDNPMEI
+438 LQRRYGDNPVEVA
-450 SAIGCTRESE
+450 AIGCTRESE
-460 AQRRGKWVV
+460 AQRRGKWAI
-469 LTSVQDRTI
+469 LTNSQDRTV
-478 TFATGMEGRIPLP
+478 TFRTGMDGAIPLP
-491 GYIIP
+491 GWVIP
-496 VADSLLA
+496 VADALLA
-503 GREIGGRIS
+503 GREIGGRVS
-512 AVAGRVVTLDRVT
+512 AVAGRVITLDRDT
-525 QAKAGDRLIINLPS
+525 QAKAGDRLLLNLPS
-539 GRAEGRTVQS
+539 GKAEARTVQS
-549 VNGKAVTV
+549 VAGRAVTV
-557 TSAYSETPEP
+557 TTAYSETPLP
-567 ELCWA
+567 ELVWT
-572 LDADDLAVQ
+572 LDADDLAVP
-581 LYRVMSSKRDDNGQW
+581 LYRVMKVSQPERGVFEI
-596 TINGLQYE
+596 TALQYE
-604 PSKFDYIDTGA
+604 PGKFSAIDTGA
-615 RLEDRPISVIPITTV
+615 KLESRPISVIPITTV

-652 MTIAWPAVEGA
+652 MTIAWPPVEGA

-744 GLEWGFP
+744 GLEWAFP

-885 IVRVGNRLYQAKQA
+885 IVRVGSRLYQAKQA

-982 VTVRANE
+982 VIVRANE
-989 DEAQAKRTSL
+989 IEAQAKRVETVQAQTS
-999 LEARTVTAE
+999 ANGAAIQTTQ
-1008 GRIATVES
+1008 S
-1016 VVASNNA
+1016 VVAS
-1023 VTVQRLD
+1023 LD
-1030 QITGQVASNASAIST
+1030 QG
-1045 EQTVRANA
+1045 
-1053 DSALG
+1053 
-1058 QRVDTVSAR
+1058 
-1067 TDTNEA
+1067 
-1073 NIQTT
+1073 
-1078 SQAVTSLDGNVKAL
+1078 VKAM

-1189 SGSLTM
+1189 GGAFTM

-1208 EATKVYDANLVVRV
+1208 EAIKVYDGNLVLRV

>member
-1 MDSGENLKRHAEAV
+1 MGAEHQHLA
-15 AISGRKGGSS
+15 GRKGGSS

-38 SVATAKILLAV
+38 SVAMAKILLAV

-65 DNTPLMDLSG
+65 DNTPLMDPSG

-89 AVDQDY
+89 SVDQDY

-156 VDLAT
+156 VDLVT
-161 DGGAYHEVLR
+161 DGGAYQEVLR
-171 EAVDGKTTIRYE
+171 EAVDGKTTTRYE
-183 RSRRIDLPAATN
+183 RSRRIDLPAATS
-195 GWQVRVRRLTPNQN
+195 GWQLRVRRLTPNQN
-209 NNRIADTMLVAG
+209 NNRIADTMLIAG

-259 RKVQVPTTYDPET
+259 RKVQVPSNYDPET
-272 RSYSGVWDG
+272 RAYLGIWDG
-281 GFKSAWTNNP
+281 TMKQAWTDNP
-291 AWITYDISTNARFG
+291 VWHTYDIVTNDRFG
-305 LGKRIKPWMVDKWE
+305 VGKRIKAWMVDRWE
-319 MYKIAQYCDQL
+319 MYRISQYCDQL

-340 RFLCD
+340 RHTCN

-350 RAQAWTLLR
+350 RAGAWELLR
-359 DIAAIYRGMSYWAQ
+359 DLTAIYRGMAYWAQ
-373 GQLVSQADMPRT
+373 GQLKIQADIPRAT
-385 ADFDYVFTR
+385 DVDFAYTR
-394 ANVIDGK
+394 ANVIDGRFS
-401 MTYGAASARS
+401 YGSASERT

-428 TDVTGYSETT
+428 TDVAVATDKR
-438 LLRRYGDNPMEI
+438 LQRRYGDNPVEVA
-450 SAIGCTRESE
+450 AIGCDRESE
-460 AQRRGKWVV
+460 AQRRGKWVI
-469 LTSVQDRTI
+469 LTNSQDRTV
-478 TFATGMEGRIPLP
+478 TFRTGMDGAIPLP
-491 GYIIP
+491 GWVIP
-496 VADSLLA
+496 VADALLA

-512 AVAGRVVTLDRVT
+512 AVAGRVITLDRDT
-525 QAKAGDRLIINLPS
+525 QAKAGDRLLLNLPS
-539 GRAEGRTVQS
+539 GKAEARTVQS
-549 VNGKAVTV
+549 VAGRAVTV
-557 TSAYSETPEP
+557 TTAYSETPLP
-567 ELCWA
+567 ELVWT
-572 LDADDLAVQ
+572 LDAADLAVP
-581 LYRVMSSKRDDNGQW
+581 LYRVMKVSQPERGVFEI
-596 TINGLQYE
+596 TALQYE
-604 PSKFDYIDTGA
+604 PGKFSAIDTGA
-615 RLEDRPISVIPITTV
+615 KLESRPISVIPITTV
-630 APPASVTLTSHYQ
+630 PPPASVTLTSHYQ

-652 MTIAWPAVEGA
+652 MTIAWPPVEGA

-680 PRAGTTSVDVTG
+680 PRAGATSVDVTG

-830 YNELITKEYVESALG
+830 YNGLITKEYVESALG
-845 EQFFADIDQ
+845 EQFFENIEQIGGNVDQ
-854 MQVDI
+854 LMEQY
-859 TGLQDQIDNLT
+859 
-870 DVLAYDPT
+870 YDAGT
-878 KTYAKND
+878 VYQKGQ
-885 IVRVGNRLYQAKQA
+885 IVRLNGRFYQALKD
-899 VPLNASPPNAT
+899 VPAGNPPPNPI
-910 YWADIGQ
+910 YWADVGELVE
-917 SIETANGLAQQVATN
+917 SVDALALRVTENAAAIE
-932 TADITELDGK
+932 ELDG
-942 VEAAASS
+942 VVQSSASS

-982 VTVRANE
+982 VIVRANE
-989 DEAQAKRTSL
+989 IEAQAKRVETVQAQTS
-999 LEARTVTAE
+999 ANGAAIQTTQ
-1008 GRIATVES
+1008 S
-1016 VVASNNA
+1016 VVAS
-1023 VTVQRLD
+1023 LD
-1030 QITGQVASNASAIST
+1030 QG
-1045 EQTVRANA
+1045 
-1053 DSALG
+1053 
-1058 QRVDTVSAR
+1058 
-1067 TDTNEA
+1067 
-1073 NIQTT
+1073 
-1078 SQAVTSLDGNVKAL
+1078 VKAM
-1092 YSVKLQAH
+1092 YSVKLQAS
-1100 ANGQKYAAGWQ
+1100 ANGQQYATGFQ

-1189 SGSLTM
+1189 AGSLTM

-1208 EATKVYDANLVVRV
+1208 EAVKVYDANLVLRV
-1222 QIGNLDV
+1222 QIGNLDA

>member
-1 MDSGENLKRHAEAV
+1 MGAENQHLT
-15 AISGRKGGSS
+15 GRKGGSS

-38 SVATAKILLAV
+38 SVAMAKILLAV

-65 DNTPLMDLSG
+65 DNTPLMDPSG

-161 DGGAYHEVLR
+161 DGGAYQEVLR
-171 EAVDGKTTIRYE
+171 EAVDGKTTTRYE

-209 NNRIADTMLVAG
+209 NNRIADTMLIAG

-259 RKVQVPTTYDPET
+259 RKVQVPSNYDPET
-272 RSYSGVWDG
+272 RAYLGIWDG
-281 GFKSAWTNNP
+281 TMKQAWTDNP
-291 AWITYDISTNARFG
+291 VWHTYDIVTNDRFG
-305 LGKRIKPWMVDKWE
+305 VGKRIKAWMVDRWE
-319 MYKIAQYCDQL
+319 MYRISQYCDQL

-340 RFLCD
+340 RHTCN

-350 RAQAWTLLR
+350 RAGAWELLR
-359 DIAAIYRGMSYWAQ
+359 DLTVIYRGMAYWAQ
-373 GQLVSQADMPRT
+373 GQLKIQADIPRAT
-385 ADFDYVFTR
+385 DVDFAYTR
-394 ANVIDGK
+394 ANVIDGRFS
-401 MTYGAASARS
+401 YGSASERT

-428 TDVTGYSETT
+428 TDVAVATDKR
-438 LLRRYGDNPMEI
+438 LQRRYGDNPVEVA
-450 SAIGCTRESE
+450 AIGCTRESE
-460 AQRRGKWVV
+460 AQRRGKWAI
-469 LTSVQDRTI
+469 LTNSQDRTV
-478 TFATGMEGRIPLP
+478 TFRTGMDGAIPLP
-491 GYIIP
+491 GWVIP
-496 VADSLLA
+496 VADALLA

-512 AVAGRVVTLDRVT
+512 AVAGRVITLDRDT
-525 QAKAGDRLIINLPS
+525 QAKSGDRLLLNLPS
-539 GRAEGRTVQS
+539 GKAEARTVQS
-549 VNGKAVTV
+549 VTGRAVTV
-557 TSAYSETPEP
+557 TTAYSETPLP
-567 ELCWA
+567 ELVWT
-572 LDADDLAVQ
+572 LDADDLAVP
-581 LYRVMSSKRDDNGQW
+581 LYRVMKVSQPERGVFEI
-596 TINGLQYE
+596 TALQYE
-604 PSKFDYIDTGA
+604 PGKFSAIDTGA
-615 RLEDRPISVIPITTV
+615 KLESRPISVIPITTV

-652 MTIAWPAVEGA
+652 MTIAWPVVEGA

-692 IYAGGYLARVRAVSA
+692 IYAGGYLARARAVSA

-756 DTAYTEIQQSVTP
+756 DTAYTEIQQSATP

-859 TGLQDQIDNLT
+859 SGLQDQIDNLT

-878 KTYAKND
+878 KTYAQND

-999 LEARTVTAE
+999 LEARTATAE
-1008 GRIATVES
+1008 GRITTVEQ
-1016 VVASNNA
+1016 VTASDRQA
-1023 VTVQRLD
+1023 TAQRID
-1030 QITGQVASNASAIST
+1030 QLSAEVGSNSA
-1045 EQTVRANA
+1045 A
-1053 DSALG
+1053 
-1058 QRVDTVSAR
+1058 
-1067 TDTNEA
+1067 
-1073 NIQTT
+1073 IQTT
-1078 SQAVTSLDGNVKAL
+1078 SQAVASLDGNVQAL
-1092 YSVKLQAH
+1092 YSIKLQAH
-1100 ANGQKYAAGWQ
+1100 ANGQSYAAGWQ

-1189 SGSLTM
+1189 AGSLTM

-1208 EATKVYDANLVVRV
+1208 EAVKVYDANLVLRV
-1222 QIGNLDV
+1222 QIGNLDA

>member
-1 MDSGENLKRHAEAV
+1 MGAV
-15 AISGRKGGSS
+15 HQHLTGRKGGSS

-38 SVATAKILLAV
+38 SVAMAKILLAV

-65 DNTPLMDLSG
+65 DNTPLMDPSG

-89 AVDQDY
+89 SVDQDY

-161 DGGAYHEVLR
+161 DGGAYQEVLR
-171 EAVDGKTTIRYE
+171 EAVDGKTTARYE
-183 RSRRIDLPAATN
+183 RSRRIDLPAATS
-195 GWQVRVRRLTPNQN
+195 GWQLRVRRLTPNQN
-209 NNRIADTMLVAG
+209 NNRIADTMLIAG

-259 RKVQVPTTYDPET
+259 RKVQVPSNYDPET
-272 RSYSGVWDG
+272 RAYLGIWDG
-281 GFKSAWTNNP
+281 TMKQAWTDNP
-291 AWITYDISTNARFG
+291 VWHTYDIVTNDRFG
-305 LGKRIKPWMVDKWE
+305 VGKRIKAWMVDRWE
-319 MYKIAQYCDQL
+319 MYRISQYCDQL

-340 RFLCD
+340 RHTCN

-350 RAQAWTLLR
+350 RAGAWELLR
-359 DIAAIYRGMSYWAQ
+359 DLTAIYRGMAYWAQ
-373 GQLVSQADMPRT
+373 GQLKIQADIPRAT
-385 ADFDYVFTR
+385 DVDFAYTR
-394 ANVIDGK
+394 ANVIDGRFS
-401 MTYGAASARS
+401 YGSASERT

-428 TDVTGYSETT
+428 TDVAVATDKR
-438 LLRRYGDNPMEI
+438 LQRRYGDNPVEVA
-450 SAIGCTRESE
+450 AIGCTRESE
-460 AQRRGKWVV
+460 AQRRGKWAI
-469 LTSVQDRTI
+469 LTNSQDRTI
-478 TFATGMEGRIPLP
+478 TFRTGMDGAIPLP
-491 GYIIP
+491 GWVIP
-496 VADSLLA
+496 VADALLA

-512 AVAGRVVTLDRVT
+512 AVAGRVITLDRDT
-525 QAKAGDRLIINLPS
+525 QVKAGDRLFLNLPS
-539 GRAEGRTVQS
+539 GKAEARSVQS
-549 VNGKAVTV
+549 VAGRAVTV
-557 TSAYSETPEP
+557 TTAYSETPLL
-567 ELCWA
+567 ELVWT
-572 LDADDLAVQ
+572 LDADDLAVP
-581 LYRVMSSKRDDNGQW
+581 LYRVMKVSQPERGVFEI
-596 TINGLQYE
+596 TALQYE
-604 PSKFDYIDTGA
+604 PGKFSAIDTGA
-615 RLEDRPISVIPITTV
+615 KLESRPISVIPITTV

-652 MTIAWPAVEGA
+652 MTIAWPPVEGA

-845 EQFFADIDQ
+845 EQFFENIEQIGGNVDQ
-854 MQVDI
+854 LMEQYYDAGTVYQKGQI
-859 TGLQDQIDNLT
+859 VRLNGRFYQALQD
-870 DVLAYDPT
+870 VPA
-878 KTYAKND
+878 
-885 IVRVGNRLYQAKQA
+885 GN
-899 VPLNASPPNAT
+899 PPPNPV
-910 YWADIGQ
+910 YWADVGELVE
-917 SIETANGLAQQVATN
+917 SVDALALRVTENAAAIE
-932 TADITELDGK
+932 ELDG
-942 VEAAASS
+942 VVQSSASS

-982 VTVRANE
+982 VIVRANE
-989 DEAQAKRTSL
+989 IEAQAKRVETVQAQTS
-999 LEARTVTAE
+999 ANGAAIQTTQ
-1008 GRIATVES
+1008 S
-1016 VVASNNA
+1016 VVAS
-1023 VTVQRLD
+1023 LD
-1030 QITGQVASNASAIST
+1030 QG
-1045 EQTVRANA
+1045 
-1053 DSALG
+1053 
-1058 QRVDTVSAR
+1058 
-1067 TDTNEA
+1067 
-1073 NIQTT
+1073 
-1078 SQAVTSLDGNVKAL
+1078 VKAM

-1100 ANGQKYAAGWQ
+1100 ANGQQYATGFQ

-1189 SGSLTM
+1189 AGSLTM

-1208 EATKVYDANLVVRV
+1208 EAVKVYDANLVLRV
-1222 QIGNLDV
+1222 QIGNLDA

>member
-1 MDSGENLKRHAEAV
+1 MGAEHQHLA
-15 AISGRKGGSS
+15 GRKGGSS
-25 KPKQPVEA
+25 KPKQPIEA

-38 SVATAKILLAV
+38 SVAMAKILLAV

-65 DNTPLMDLSG
+65 DNTPLMDPSG

-161 DGGAYHEVLR
+161 DGGAYQEVLR
-171 EAVDGKTTIRYE
+171 EAVDGKTTTRYE
-183 RSRRIDLPAATN
+183 RSRRIDLPAATS
-195 GWQVRVRRLTPNQN
+195 GWQLRVRRLTPNQN
-209 NNRIADTMLVAG
+209 NNRIADTMLIAG

-259 RKVQVPTTYDPET
+259 RKVQVPSNYDPET
-272 RSYSGVWDG
+272 RAYLGIWDG
-281 GFKSAWTNNP
+281 TMKQAWTDNP
-291 AWITYDISTNARFG
+291 AWVTYDISTNARFG

-373 GQLVSQADMPRT
+373 GQLVSQADMPRS

-401 MTYGAASARS
+401 MTYGAASARA

-428 TDVTGYSETT
+428 TDVTGYSDTT
-438 LLRRYGDNPMEI
+438 LLRRYGDNPVEI

-460 AQRRGKWVV
+460 AQRRAKWVV

-478 TFATGMEGRIPLP
+478 SFTTGTEGRIPLP

-512 AVAGRVVTLDRVT
+512 GVAGRVVTLDRVT

-557 TSAYSETPEP
+557 TAAYSETPEP

-581 LYRVMSSKRDDNGQW
+581 LYRVMSTKRDDNGQW

-604 PSKFDYIDTGA
+604 PSKFDHIDTGA

-652 MTIAWPAVEGA
+652 MTIAWPPVEGA

-845 EQFFADIDQ
+845 EQFFENIEQIGGNVDQ
-854 MQVDI
+854 LMEQYYDAGTVYQKGQI
-859 TGLQDQIDNLT
+859 VRLNGRFYQALQD
-870 DVLAYDPT
+870 VPA
-878 KTYAKND
+878 
-885 IVRVGNRLYQAKQA
+885 GN
-899 VPLNASPPNAT
+899 PPPNPV
-910 YWADIGQ
+910 YWADVGELVE
-917 SIETANGLAQQVATN
+917 SVDALALRVTENAAAIE
-932 TADITELDGK
+932 ELDG
-942 VEAAASS
+942 VVQSSASS

-982 VTVRANE
+982 VIVRANE
-989 DEAQAKRTSL
+989 IEAQAKRVETVQAQTS
-999 LEARTVTAE
+999 ANGAAIQTTQ
-1008 GRIATVES
+1008 S
-1016 VVASNNA
+1016 VVAS
-1023 VTVQRLD
+1023 LD
-1030 QITGQVASNASAIST
+1030 QG
-1045 EQTVRANA
+1045 
-1053 DSALG
+1053 
-1058 QRVDTVSAR
+1058 
-1067 TDTNEA
+1067 
-1073 NIQTT
+1073 
-1078 SQAVTSLDGNVKAL
+1078 VKAM

-1100 ANGQKYAAGWQ
+1100 ANGQQYATGFQ

-1189 SGSLTM
+1189 AGSLTM

-1208 EATKVYDANLVVRV
+1208 EAVKVYDANLVLRV
-1222 QIGNLDV
+1222 QIGNLDA

>member
-1 MDSGENLKRHAEAV
+1 MGAV
-15 AISGRKGGSS
+15 HQHLAGRKGGSS

-38 SVATAKILLAV
+38 SVAMAKILLAV

-65 DNTPLMDLSG
+65 DNTPLMDPSG

-161 DGGAYHEVLR
+161 DGGAYQEVLR
-171 EAVDGKTTIRYE
+171 EAVDGKTTTRYE
-183 RSRRIDLPAATN
+183 RSRRIDLPAATS
-195 GWQVRVRRLTPNQN
+195 GWQLRVRRLTPNQN
-209 NNRIADTMLVAG
+209 NNRIADTMLIAG

-259 RKVQVPTTYDPET
+259 RKVQVPSNYDQET
-272 RSYSGVWDG
+272 RAYLGIWDG
-281 GFKSAWTNNP
+281 TMKQAWTDNP
-291 AWITYDISTNARFG
+291 AWVTYDISTNARFG

-373 GQLVSQADMPRT
+373 GQLVSQADMPRS

-401 MTYGAASARS
+401 MTYGAASARA

-428 TDVTGYSETT
+428 TDVTGYSDTT
-438 LLRRYGDNPMEI
+438 LLRRYGDNPVEI

-460 AQRRGKWVV
+460 AQRRAKWVV

-478 TFATGMEGRIPLP
+478 SFTTGTEGRIPLP

-512 AVAGRVVTLDRVT
+512 GVAGRVVTLDRVT

-557 TSAYSETPEP
+557 TAAYSETPEP

-581 LYRVMSSKRDDNGQW
+581 LYRVMSTKRDDNGQW

-604 PSKFDYIDTGA
+604 PSKFDHIDTGA

-652 MTIAWPAVEGA
+652 MTIAWPPVEGA

-845 EQFFADIDQ
+845 EQFFENIEQIGGNVDQ
-854 MQVDI
+854 LMEQYYDAGTVYQKGQI
-859 TGLQDQIDNLT
+859 VRLNGRFYQALQD
-870 DVLAYDPT
+870 VPA
-878 KTYAKND
+878 
-885 IVRVGNRLYQAKQA
+885 GN
-899 VPLNASPPNAT
+899 PPPNPV
-910 YWADIGQ
+910 YWADVGELVE
-917 SIETANGLAQQVATN
+917 SVDALALRVTENAAAIE
-932 TADITELDGK
+932 ELDG
-942 VEAAASS
+942 VVQSSASS

-982 VTVRANE
+982 VIVRANE
-989 DEAQAKRTSL
+989 IEAQAKRVETVQAQTS
-999 LEARTVTAE
+999 ANGAAIQTTQ
-1008 GRIATVES
+1008 S
-1016 VVASNNA
+1016 VVAS
-1023 VTVQRLD
+1023 LD
-1030 QITGQVASNASAIST
+1030 QG
-1045 EQTVRANA
+1045 
-1053 DSALG
+1053 
-1058 QRVDTVSAR
+1058 
-1067 TDTNEA
+1067 
-1073 NIQTT
+1073 
-1078 SQAVTSLDGNVKAL
+1078 VKAM

-1100 ANGQKYAAGWQ
+1100 ANGQQYATGFQ

-1189 SGSLTM
+1189 AGSLTM

-1208 EATKVYDANLVVRV
+1208 EAVKVYDANLVLRV
-1222 QIGNLDV
+1222 QIGNLDA